1 MSNDSVLKKE
11 FKQND
16 VQRLRNLV
24 QGKYGDRTTM
34 GTGYSKAKEFHDE
47 GDIWEEDG
55 RNWTIKNGVK
65 QNITKL
71 DKAKEGIVLPLFC
84 PTCARSKIFKL
95 SAGYWRATWAKN
107 APVPPPISSSV
118 SAPFNGTIFNVSA
131 ATNACDCSIK
141 CEYSSVTDCGAAP
154 VAPNT

>member
-34 GTGYSKAKEFHDE
+34 GTGYNKAKEFHDE

-55 RNWTIKNGVK
+55 RSWTIKNGVK

-71 DKAKEGIVLPLFC
+71 DKAKEVILSYLF
-84 PTCARSKIFKL
+84 
-95 SAGYWRATWAKN
+95 
-107 APVPPPISSSV
+107 
-118 SAPFNGTIFNVSA
+118 
-131 ATNACDCSIK
+131 
-141 CEYSSVTDCGAAP
+141 
-154 VAPNT
+154 